1 MSPLAHYTD
10 AFRRYADFRGRTGRP
25 GYWYFSL
32 LSMLA
37 WFAVSLVSAGLGAL
51 YVLAAFLPTLG
62 VTIRR
67 LHDTDRSGWWCLV
80 SLLPVVGTVVMLVFL
95 VGAGTQGGNH
105 FGDAPGLQL
114 PDRGDRGHHH
124 PAVG

>member
-1 MSPLAHYTD
+1 
-10 AFRRYADFRGRTGRP
+10 
-25 GYWYFSL
+25 
-32 LSMLA
+32 MLA
-37 WFAVSLVSAGLGAL
+37 WFAVSLVSAGLGTL

-80 SLLPVVGTVVMLVFL
+80 PLLPVVGAVVMLVFL
-95 VGAGTQGGNH
+95 VGAETRGENR
-105 FGDAPGLQL
+105 FGEAPSSHQ